1 MPSPGATGPGAA
13 GGAGTAGAGGA
24 DAAARGKASAA
35 AEGGGGVGVGA
46 TVGLA
51 GAGRLECTGS
61 EDTVDSD
68 PDVERLIAA
77 GGSDAWSLTRVDAVA
92 AIAAAAPLGVEYG
105 LPDVADGRASVAAVE
120 AARAEAAP
128 VATDRGAFTGS
139 MAGSGWV
146 VKAPCTR

>member
-1 MPSPGATGPGAA
+1 M
-13 GGAGTAGAGGA
+13 
-24 DAAARGKASAA
+24 GKASAA

-51 GAGRLECTGS
+51 GAGRLECIGS
-61 EDTVDSD
+61 EDAVDSD

>member
-1 MPSPGATGPGAA
+1 MPSPRATGPGAA

-51 GAGRLECTGS
+51 GAGRLECIGS

-92 AIAAAAPLGVEYG
+92 AIAAAAPVGVEYG
-105 LPDVADGRASVAAVE
+105 LPDVADGGASVAAVE

>member
-1 MPSPGATGPGAA
+1 MPSPRATGPGAA

-51 GAGRLECTGS
+51 GAGRLACTGS